1 MEASYCGY
9 YSHEIKRKVEDNL
22 KMRKKEA
29 SGGPFHIKV
38 HSAPKKAGAEM
49 CTKILGKFTLL
60 CSTRIDARDG
70 KCLCLK

>member
-29 SGGPFHIKV
+29 SGGLL
-38 HSAPKKAGAEM
+38 KKEGP
-49 CTKILGKFTLL
+49 
-60 CSTRIDARDG
+60 
-70 KCLCLK
+70 

>member
-29 SGGPFHIKV
+29 SGGLLRERRKV
-38 HSAPKKAGAEM
+38 HSVHDSTPKIVSSSLYFIPDSVTNG
-49 CTKILGKFTLL
+49 
-60 CSTRIDARDG
+60 
-70 KCLCLK
+70 

>member
-29 SGGPFHIKV
+29 SGGLLRE
-38 HSAPKKAGAEM
+38 KKEGP
-49 CTKILGKFTLL
+49 
-60 CSTRIDARDG
+60 
-70 KCLCLK
+70 

>member
-38 HSAPKKAGAEM
+38 HSAQNRPEPKCVQKYLGSLLYCVLPELTLEM
-49 CTKILGKFTLL
+49 EN
-60 CSTRIDARDG
+60 AYA
-70 KCLCLK
+70 